1 MGQIKNIK
9 LHIVTDIK
17 CFISATTTHNML
29 GKLFPR
35 QAKTLVS
42 TCSKSLRCVAAARPS
57 VKLLCNNN
65 SNQTSLMYTQNSS
78 EVGSLIG
85 TVRTFSSTA
94 RMLDYYEDGDEPM
107 SVEDERAM
115 NIQAQEQ
122 HAARLTMDGLP
133 QHIEDHELEDEVL
146 KLFNAM
152 NARVDYR
159 QLEAVFR
166 VGNRVMV
173 IVKFFDPM
181 MVRVVWSKTSS
192 IRDLDLYGGAR
203 IFIKQSLC
211 REFTTINYF
220 LRIAKR
226 EGRIYRYRL
235 WSGTNQV
242 MINEEDDFVEITH
255 RNDLIELGIVD
266 QFED

>member
-1 MGQIKNIK
+1 
-9 LHIVTDIK
+9 
-17 CFISATTTHNML
+17 
-29 GKLFPR
+29 
-35 QAKTLVS
+35 
-42 TCSKSLRCVAAARPS
+42 
-57 VKLLCNNN
+57 
-65 SNQTSLMYTQNSS
+65 
-78 EVGSLIG
+78 LIG
-85 TVRTFSSTA
+85 TVRTFSSTV
-94 RMLDYYEDGDEPM
+94 RMFEDYEDQGEEPM

-122 HAARLTMDGLP
+122 HAASLTIIGLP

-166 VGNRVMV
+166 AGNRGMV

-181 MVRVVWSKTSS
+181 MVRVVLGKTSS
-192 IRDLDLYGGAR
+192 LRDLDLFGGAR

-220 LRIAKR
+220 LRKAKR